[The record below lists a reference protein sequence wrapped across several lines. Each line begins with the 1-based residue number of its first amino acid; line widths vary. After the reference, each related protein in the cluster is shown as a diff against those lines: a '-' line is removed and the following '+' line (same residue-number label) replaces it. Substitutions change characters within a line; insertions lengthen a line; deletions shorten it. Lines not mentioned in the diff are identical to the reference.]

1 MGELTSPL
9 RRGEDQS
16 TKMWRLKT
24 EAWKEVRPFEWKLQ
38 EKERLALSRTGK
50 QKLHSLGIKPSD
62 PLWEHFEYRASP
74 NNPIAESSSAKESET
89 KAAAPSKRG
98 VSSKELKEQKTRPKS
113 DPNAD
118 IPMKDEAGKATV
130 DNNNTRESNMPAI
143 SKAKAPA
150 AGRKFPGSGFKMGKT
165 PPTGRERSD
174 SPASSSI
181 SKTSDVRSAPTLSLP
196 VKLPASP
203 SNTENGKAATQQRT
217 RKTSELDMAVPGTD
231 TEVGK
236 GSKDR
241 GKGRIGKAQVERGP
255 RADVKET
262 AYKRKPDDDS
272 DPADSKSGPQK
283 KRKIDSTIPAVQRN
297 KEVKT
302 RDPSQPKKP
311 ELHTKEPPP
320 LPRHSPLP
328 KIKKETPVNT
338 KVPGISRDANE
349 PSSSQRTRSDTPRA
363 SGAPK
368 PRRKS
373 PIYTSSED
381 EGEIRRPKRESPVGP
396 LPTPPLATNP
406 SSVDSTQS
414 SSYIRQ
420 RPGRESKPLPT
431 EHAALRARYKSTYGE
446 YLIVYQKV
454 WAQRGKIQNLL
465 DRGDGYGSTAESD
478 GGDLMD
484 SEDLSRLSL
493 DYQRLHEEL
502 TAMRAKFK
510 KHAD

>member
-1 MGELTSPL
+1 MK
-9 RRGEDQS
+9 RGEDLS
-16 TKMWRLKT
+16 TKVWRLKT

-74 NNPIAESSSAKESET
+74 NNAVAESSSAKESET
-89 KAAAPSKRG
+89 KAAVPSKRG
-98 VSSKELKEQKTRPKS
+98 VSSKEVKEKKARPKS

-143 SKAKAPA
+143 SKVKAPA

-165 PPTGRERSD
+165 PPTGRESSD

-181 SKTSDVRSAPTLSLP
+181 SKSGDVRSGPTPVRFPAPVP
-196 VKLPASP
+196 SP
-203 SNTENGKAATQQRT
+203 NAENGKAAAQQRIQKT
-217 RKTSELDMAVPGTD
+217 RELGMAIAGTD
-231 TEVGK
+231 SDVEK
-236 GSKDR
+236 ASEGSKDK
-241 GKGRIGKAQVERGP
+241 GKGRGGKAQVEQGL

-262 AYKRKPDDDS
+262 ASHKRKQDDDS
-272 DPADSKSGPQK
+272 DPTASKSGPQK
-283 KRKIDSTIPAVQRN
+283 KRKTDNTIPAAQRN

-302 RDPSQPKKP
+302 RDSSQLKKP
-311 ELHTKEPPP
+311 ELHTKEPSS
-320 LPRHSPLP
+320 LPRQSPLP
-328 KIKKETPVNT
+328 KIKKEPPVNT
-338 KVPGISRDANE
+338 KVSEITRDANE
-349 PSSSQRTRSDTPRA
+349 PSSSQRTRTDTSRA
-363 SGAPK
+363 GTSK

-373 PIYTSSED
+373 PIYTSSSD

-396 LPTPPLATNP
+396 LPTPPLAMNP
-406 SSVDSTQS
+406 PSVDSTQS
-414 SSYIRQ
+414 SGYIRQ
-420 RPGRESKPLPT
+420 RPPRESKPLPT

-454 WAQRGKIQNLL
+454 WTQRGKIQNLL
-465 DRGDGYGSTAESD
+465 DRGDGYGSMAESD

-484 SEDLSRLSL
+484 SEDLNRLSS

-502 TAMRAKFK
+502 IAMRAKFD

>member
-1 MGELTSPL
+1 
-9 RRGEDQS
+9 
-16 TKMWRLKT
+16 MWRLKT

-62 PLWEHFEYRASP
+62 PLWEHFEYRASA
-74 NNPIAESSSAKESET
+74 NNAVVESSSVKESET
-89 KAAAPSKRG
+89 KASAPSKRG
-98 VSSKELKEQKTRPKS
+98 VSSKEFKEKKAKPKA

-130 DNNNTRESNMPAI
+130 DNNKIRDSNMPAI
-143 SKAKAPA
+143 SKAKATA
-150 AGRKFPGSGFKMGKT
+150 AGRKFPGSGFKLGQT

-181 SKTSDVRSAPTLSLP
+181 SKSGDVRSAPTPPLS
-196 VKLPASP
+196 VKFPATLSP
-203 SNTENGKAATQQRT
+203 PNAENGKTVAQPRI
-217 RKTSELDMAVPGTD
+217 RKDMAVTGTD
-231 TEVGK
+231 SEVEK
-236 GSKDR
+236 ASEGSKDR
-241 GKGRIGKAQVERGP
+241 GKGRVGKAQVGQGL

-262 AYKRKPDDDS
+262 ASQKRKQVSHDDGDPD
-272 DPADSKSGPQK
+272 PTPSKSGPQK
-283 KRKIDSTIPAVQRN
+283 KRKIDNNTIAAAQRN

-302 RDPSQPKKP
+302 RDVSQPKKP
-311 ELHTKEPPP
+311 EVHTKTQKEPSP

-328 KIKKETPVNT
+328 KIRKEAPMNT
-338 KVPGISRDANE
+338 KVPEIARDANE
-349 PSSSQRTRSDTPRA
+349 SSSSHRTRNDASRA
-363 SGAPK
+363 TGTSK

-381 EGEIRRPKRESPVGP
+381 EGEIRRPKREIPVGP
-396 LPTPPLATNP
+396 LPTMPLATNP

-414 SSYIRQ
+414 SGYMRQ
-420 RPGRESKPLPT
+420 RPARESKPLPT

-446 YLIVYQKV
+446 YLMVYQKV
-454 WAQRGKIQNLL
+454 WTQRGKIQNLL
-465 DRGDGYGSTAESD
+465 DRGDGYGSMAESD

-502 TAMRAKFK
+502 IAMRAKFD